1 MGIEKLEKEMEEL
14 SKEITKNK
22 VAIADLFLEI
32 HRMNIPT
39 KPTFDDFVKHI
50 DELSKMPKLIEE
62 LDKNEARYNA
72 MLDSKLL
79 IESSETEVYVKQ

>member
-32 HRMNIPT
+32 QRMNIPT